1 MDAHPARLWSVENHP
16 IRTEVSPLTTVDV
29 GKIAVFIGPFVPD
42 MNVVFGQ
49 ISIVCTSGNEPKQF
63 VDDALPIDLL
73 RRKKRKTL
81 GKIKAHLTPK
91 DRTGAYA
98 RPIHAIYAILFH
110 VTQ

>member
-1 MDAHPARLWSVENHP
+1 MDTHSARLWSIKNHP
-16 IRTEVSPLTTVDV
+16 VRTEVSPLTTIDV
-29 GKIAVFIGPFVPD
+29 GKIAVFIGPFIPD
-42 MNVVFGQ
+42 VNVVFVQ
-49 ISIVCTSGNEPKQF
+49 ISVIGTSRDKPKQF

-73 RRKKRKTL
+73 SRKKRKTL

-98 RPIHAIYAILFH
+98 RPIHAIYTILFH